1 MNRQKYLNKM
11 KKILYFFFIFL
22 LLSTSTVLFGTGKNS
37 SNDNVILRISWIP
50 DVHTTWPPDMARL
63 AVFHAFLNKYTN
75 INVEISS
82 TLKLEGDAAE
92 GNEYLS
98 IAGGLAPDVFYLYGR
113 KIGAF
118 IDQGFIQSLS
128 PFLEREYKKTGKPF
142 KGIGSPDNIWELTVS
157 DNDIMCVPYMY
168 YVMALTYRRKNFVM
182 AGLDPGHGPRNWDEF
197 YRYAQKLTWIPTKE
211 PGTPQNVPYRFGFA
225 LPLGP
230 GQGWHF
236 HQFVWSAGGEM
247 VQAYKRCSKC
257 DELTPSHI
265 PFTDYSKFHVEIDNQ
280 KDYED
285 KISKYPIHE
294 VCSKCGNSLDDVDK
308 IEWRMEI
315 NKKGGPEALAFYQ
328 KMKFS
333 KWMRCDNRKDKRHK
347 GKFNLEIDL
356 TDEEVKDGKTIACP
370 VCGRKIDLSD
380 SKTKKRIY
388 DGVII
393 SQTPMSS
400 NQRIEYAMWIT
411 LMSEV
416 QPDNDSNLGVTYFPS
431 IDGGD
436 PVSFI
441 AGHYLAMSSQI
452 KGEKAD
458 AAWEY
463 IKFMCSEEAMRIR
476 VKTLVDNG
484 WGEWIDP
491 KYLKLF
497 GYNGIYKAISEE
509 RIKFFEKLGKNSRVE
524 PYCRGYKNVLTKE
537 LRLPIDLA
545 LDKNKRE
552 DPKKV
557 LDECAEHI
565 NTYVIGKL
573 PDKVVKQR
581 ERLGIFLLMVTIVI
595 LFFVG
600 KKIVEVLKTGAQKS
614 IEGFGV
620 TEKTWNRHFR
630 AWMFLVMAVG
640 SVLLWSYIPLVRG
653 LVMGFQDYKI
663 LGNSKFVG
671 LKNFVSVFSNSD
683 FYIFLWQTIIYVS
696 LSIILGFLMPIF
708 LAILLTE
715 IPKGKVTFRVI
726 YYLPSVTTGLVTM
739 FLWKQLLY
747 NPTDAGVLN
756 QLLMATPNWVYFALP
771 IVTGIFC
778 IAASMPT
785 FKGGNKIAG
794 ASIFLLGCFFA
805 TAAFFV
811 SPVKEPLSWLSDQRL
826 AMICVILPG
835 IWAGTG
841 AGCLI
846 YLAALK
852 GIPDTQYEAAD
863 VDGAGVI
870 AKLWNVLIP
879 NIKALIIISFVGAF
893 IGAFHAAQNI
903 FVMTAGGPANKT
915 MTLGLDIWYN
925 SFLFLQF
932 GYATAEAWILGAMLI
947 GFTLIQL
954 QVLNK
959 VEFKKA
965 E

>member
-1 MNRQKYLNKM
+1 MWKR
-11 KKILYFFFIFL
+11 FCIFSICL
-22 LLSTSTVLFGTGKNS
+22 LIISSSVLFGTSKNS
-37 SNDNVILRISWIP
+37 PNNNVNLRISWIP

-75 INVEISS
+75 INVEIAS
-82 TLKLEGDAAE
+82 TLKMEGDANE

-98 IAGGLAPDVFYLYGR
+98 IAGGLAPDIFYLHGR
-113 KIGAF
+113 KVGAF
-118 IDQGFIQSLS
+118 IDQGFIQPLT
-128 PFLEREYKKTGKPF
+128 PFIERDYKKSKKPF
-142 KGIGSPDNIWELTVS
+142 KGIGSPDNVWELSVH
-157 DNDIMCVPYMY
+157 DQDIWCVPYMY
-168 YVMALTYRRKNFVM
+168 YVMAMTYRRKHFVM
-182 AGLDPGHGPRNWDEF
+182 AGLDPSRGPRNWDEF
-197 YRYAQKLTWIPTKE
+197 YRYAQKLTWIPSKE
-211 PGTPQNVPYRFGFA
+211 PGTPQNIPYRFGFN
-225 LPLGP
+225 LELGP
-230 GQGWHF
+230 NQGWHF
-236 HQFVWSAGGEM
+236 HQFVWSGGGDM
-247 VQAYKRCSKC
+247 VQAYKRCPKC
-257 DELTPSHI
+257 DTLTPSHI
-265 PFTDYSKFHVEIDNQ
+265 PFTDYSKYYIELDNP
-280 KDYED
+280 KDYAD
-285 KISKYPIHE
+285 KISKFPKHE
-294 VCSKCGNSLDDVDK
+294 KCSKCGKSLDEIEDL
-308 IEWRMEI
+308 EWRLVL
-315 NKKGGPEALAFYQ
+315 NKKGGPEALKLYQ
-328 KMKFS
+328 RLKFS
-333 KWMRCDNRKDKRHK
+333 KWMRCDNRDDKRHK

-356 TDEEVKDGKTIACP
+356 KDEDIKDGKTISCP
-370 VCGRKIDLSD
+370 VCSRKIDLSD
-380 SKTKKRIY
+380 PKTKKRIY

-400 NQRIEYAMWIT
+400 NQRIEYGMWICT
-411 LMSEV
+411 LTEV
-416 QPDNDSNLGVTYFPS
+416 QPETEFDYSVTYFPS
-431 IDGGD
+431 INGEK

-452 KGEKAD
+452 KGAKAN
-458 AAWEY
+458 ASWEY

-484 WGEWIDP
+484 WGEWVDP

-497 GYNGIYKAISEE
+497 GYMGIYKAIPKE
-509 RIKFFEKLGKNSRVE
+509 RIKFFEEIGRNSKVE
-524 PYCRGYKNVLTKE
+524 PYCRGYKSVITKE
-537 LRLPIDLA
+537 LRLPIDLV

-552 DPKKV
+552 DPQKV

-573 PDKVVKQR
+573 PEKVIKQR
-581 ERLGIFLLMVTIVI
+581 EKLGIFLLMVTIVI

-600 KKIVEVLKTGAQKS
+600 RKIIQVLKTGAQKS

-620 TEKTWNRHFR
+620 TEKTFGRHLR
-630 AWMFLVMAVG
+630 AWIFLAIAVG

-671 LKNFVSVFSNSD
+671 LKNFVSVFSNTD
-683 FYIFLWQTIIYVS
+683 FYIFLWQTFIYVG
-696 LSIILGFLMPIF
+696 LSIILGFLTPIF

-756 QLLMATPNWVYFALP
+756 QLLMATPSWVYFAMP
-771 IVTGIFC
+771 IATGFFC
-778 IAASMPT
+778 IAASVPT
-785 FKGGNKIAG
+785 FRADNKIAG
-794 ASIFLLGCFFA
+794 TVIFLLGCFFA
-805 TAAFFV
+805 STAFFI
-811 SPVKEPLSWLSDQRL
+811 SPVKEPLGWLSDQRL

-852 GIPDTQYEAAD
+852 GIPDAQYEAAD
-863 VDGAGVI
+863 VDGAGII

-915 MTLGLDIWYN
+915 MTVGLDIWYN

>member
-1 MNRQKYLNKM
+1 M
-11 KKILYFFFIFL
+11 KKNLYFFLIFL
-22 LLSTSTVLFGTGKNS
+22 LLSTSTVLFGTGKNN

-118 IDQGFIQSLS
+118 VDQGFIQSLS

-370 VCGRKIDLSD
+370 VCNRKIDLSD
-380 SKTKKRIY
+380 SKSKKRIY

-463 IKFMCSEEAMRIR
+463 IKFMCSEDAMRIR

-497 GYNGIYKAISEE
+497 GYNGIYKAIPKE

-545 LDKNKRE
+545 LDKNKKE

>member
-1 MNRQKYLNKM
+1 ML
-11 KKILYFFFIFL
+11 KIFSLYIICFFIFI
-22 LLSTSTVLFGTGKNS
+22 SSVSFGTVKNN
-37 SNDNVILRISWIP
+37 SNSNVTIRISWIP
-50 DVHTTWPPDMARL
+50 DVHTTWPPEMARL
-63 AVFHAFLNKYTN
+63 AVFHYFLNKYTN

-92 GNEYLS
+92 GNEYLA

-118 IDQGFIQSLS
+118 IDQGFIQSLT
-128 PFLEREYKKTGKPF
+128 PFIEKDFKKTGKPF
-142 KGIGSPDNIWELTVS
+142 KGIGSPDNIWELTVN
-157 DNDIMCVPYMY
+157 DNDIMAAPYMY

-182 AGLDPGHGPRNWDEF
+182 AGLDPSHGPRNWDEF

-225 LPLGP
+225 LPLGA

-236 HQFVWSAGGEM
+236 HQFVWSGGGEM
-247 VQAYKRCSKC
+247 VQAYKRCPKC
-257 DELTPSHI
+257 DTLTISHI
-265 PFTDYSKFHVEIDNQ
+265 PFTDYSKFHIEIDNE
-280 KDYED
+280 KDYKE
-285 KISKYPIHE
+285 KISKYPKHE
-294 VCSKCGNSLDDVDK
+294 FCSKCGNSLDNVHK
-308 IEWRMEI
+308 IEWRMVMNE
-315 NKKGGPEALAFYQ
+315 KGGPEALKLYQ

-347 GKFNLEIDL
+347 GQFNLEIDL
-356 TDEEVKDGKTIACP
+356 TDEEVKEGKTIACP
-370 VCGRKIDLSD
+370 VCGKKIDLSD
-380 SKTKKRIY
+380 PKTKKRIY

-400 NQRIEYAMWIT
+400 NQRIEYGMWIT

-431 IDGGD
+431 INGGE

-452 KGEKAD
+452 SGKKAD

-484 WGEWIDP
+484 WGEWVDP

-497 GYNGIYKAISEE
+497 GYAGIYKAIPKE
-509 RIKFFEKLGKNSRVE
+509 RIKFFEKLGRNSKVE

-552 DPKKV
+552 NPKKV

-620 TEKTWNRHFR
+620 TEKTWGRHFR
-630 AWMFLVMAVG
+630 AWMFLIAAVG
-640 SVLLWSYIPLVRG
+640 SVLLWSYIPLARG

-671 LKNFVSVFSNSD
+671 LQNFVSVFSNSD
-683 FYIFLWQTIIYVS
+683 FYIFLWQTFIYVS
-696 LSIILGFLMPIF
+696 LSILLGFLTPII

-747 NPTDAGVLN
+747 NPTDGGVLN
-756 QLLMATPNWVYFALP
+756 KLLIATPAWIYFAMP
-771 IVTGIFC
+771 IATGFFC
-778 IAASMPT
+778 IMASIPT
-785 FKGGNKIAG
+785 IKAGNKIAG
-794 ASIFLLGCFFA
+794 TVIFLLGCFFA
-805 TAAFFV
+805 SMAFFI
-811 SPVKEPLSWLSDQRL
+811 SPVREPLGWLNDQRL

-852 GIPDTQYEAAD
+852 GIPNEQYEAAD
-863 VDGAGVI
+863 VDGAGII

>member
-1 MNRQKYLNKM
+1 MTKRFFLFLFCFCFLFSQTSFANV
-11 KKILYFFFIFL
+11 KK
-22 LLSTSTVLFGTGKNS
+22 N
-37 SNDNVILRISWIP
+37 NNANVTIRISWIP

-92 GNEYLS
+92 GNEYLA

-118 IDQGFIQSLS
+118 IDQGFIQPLT
-128 PFLEREYKKTGKPF
+128 PFIKKDYEKTGKFF
-142 KGIGSPDNIWELTVS
+142 KGIGSPDNIWELTVN
-157 DNDIMCVPYMY
+157 DNDVMCVPYMY
-168 YVMALTYRRKNFVM
+168 YVMALTYRKKNFVM
-182 AGLDPGHGPRNWDEF
+182 AGLDPSHGPRNWDEL
-197 YRYAQKLTWIPTKE
+197 YRYAQKTTWIPTKE
-211 PGTPQNVPYRFGFA
+211 PGTPQNVPYRYGFL

-236 HQFVWSAGGEM
+236 HQFVWSGGGEM
-247 VQAYKRCSKC
+247 IKPYKRCPKC
-257 DELTPSHI
+257 DTLTESHI
-265 PFTDYSKFHVEIDNQ
+265 PIIDYSKFYVEIDNP
-280 KDYED
+280 KDYAA
-285 KISKYPIHE
+285 KIANYPKNE
-294 VCSKCGNSLDDVDK
+294 KCSKCGASLDNVKK
-308 IEWRMEI
+308 IEWQMVL
-315 NKKGGPEALAFYQ
+315 NKKGGPDALELYQ

-333 KWMRCDNRKDKRHK
+333 KWMRCDNRDDNRHK

-356 TDEEVKDGKTIACP
+356 TDEQVKNGEIISCP
-370 VCGRKIDLSD
+370 VCNKKFDLSD
-380 SKTKKRIY
+380 TKTKKRIY
-388 DGVII
+388 DGVIM
-393 SQTPMSS
+393 SQTPMSN

-411 LMSEV
+411 LLSEV

-431 IDGGD
+431 INGGE

-463 IKFMCSEEAMRIR
+463 IKFMCSEEAMKIR

-484 WGEWIDP
+484 WGEWVDP

-497 GYNGIYKAISEE
+497 GYEGLYKTIPKE
-509 RIKFFEKLGKNSRVE
+509 RIKFFEKIGRNSKVE

-545 LDKNKRE
+545 LDKNLRA

-557 LDECAEHI
+557 LDDAAEHI

-573 PDKVVKQR
+573 PDKIVKQR
-581 ERLGIFLLMVTIVI
+581 ERLGIFLLLVTAVI
-595 LFFVG
+595 IIFVG
-600 KKIVEVLKTGAQKS
+600 KKIIDVLKTGAQKS

-630 AWMFLVMAVG
+630 AWLFLAVAVG
-640 SVLLWSYIPLVRG
+640 SVLLWSYIPLIRG
-653 LVMGFQDYKI
+653 LIMGFQDYKI

-671 LKNFVSVFSNSD
+671 LKNFVAVFSNSD
-683 FYIFLWQTIIYVS
+683 FYIFLWQTFIYVA
-696 LSIILGFLMPIF
+696 LSIALGFLAPII

-739 FLWKQLLY
+739 FLWKQLLF
-747 NPTDAGVLN
+747 NPTDGGVLN
-756 QLLMATPNWVYFALP
+756 KLLLATPSWVYFAVP
-771 IVTGIFC
+771 
-778 IAASMPT
+778 IAAGGSCVLSALPT
-785 FKGGNKIAG
+785 FKAGNKIAG
-794 ASIFLLGCFFA
+794 TVMLLLGCIFA
-805 TAAFFV
+805 SGAFFI
-811 SPVKEPLSWLSDQRL
+811 SPVTEPLGWLSDQQL

-852 GIPDTQYEAAD
+852 GIPDEQYEAAD
-863 VDGAGVI
+863 VDGAGII

-947 GFTLIQL
+947 GFTLVQL